1 MIEITYKSNALSDE
15 KFLVSISNL
24 IDHFSDVVDVKNILK
39 YKIFT
44 KFQIYFKS
52 NLKECDVDT
61 IKVFIHQKSREIKI
75 IKTTLLFNVIKTV
88 INQKKHF
95 INCIV
100 ERLQHLLKR
109 QQILNEKSFQKFD
122 KAREIKI

>member
-1 MIEITYKSNALSDE
+1 MIETTYKNNVSNDE
-15 KFLVSISNL
+15 KSFILISNL
-24 IDHFSDVVDVKNILK
+24 IDHSSDVVDVKDILK

-44 KFQIYFKS
+44 KFQTYFKS
-52 NLKECDVDT
+52 DLKKCDVDT
-61 IKVFIHQKSREIKI
+61 IKIFTHQKTRKIKI
-75 IKTTLLFNVIKTV
+75 IKTTLLFNVIKIV

-100 ERLQHLLKR
+100 ERLQRLLKR

-122 KAREIKI
+122 KAREIKT